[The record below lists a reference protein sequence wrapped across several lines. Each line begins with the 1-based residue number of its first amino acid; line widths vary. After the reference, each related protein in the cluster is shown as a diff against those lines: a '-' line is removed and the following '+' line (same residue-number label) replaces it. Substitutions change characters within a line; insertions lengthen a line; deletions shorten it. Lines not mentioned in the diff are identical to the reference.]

1 MTPGKPEEGFVGRT
15 LLGLIGWIAL
25 SFGAAVVGGLFRPGE
40 WYLSLDKPVWTPPGW
55 IFPPVWTALY
65 AMMGIAAWLAWK
77 ERGWRRAAIP
87 LSIFIVQLLLNAAWS
102 WLFFGLHRPGL
113 ALLDI
118 IALWI
123 GILATV
129 IAFWRVRPAA
139 GALLIPYLAWVSFA
153 TVLNAEIW
161 RRNPG
166 P

>member
-1 MTPGKPEEGFVGRT
+1 MGRS

-25 SFGAAVVGGLFRPGE
+25 SFGAAALGGRFRPGE
-40 WYLSLDKPVWTPPGW
+40 WYFSLDKPAWTPPGW

-65 AMMGIAAWLAWK
+65 AMMGVAAWLAWK
-77 ERGWRRAAIP
+77 ERGWRGAAVP
-87 LSIFIVQLLLNAAWS
+87 LALFVTQLLLNAAWS
-102 WLFFGLHRPGL
+102 WFFFGLHRPGL
-113 ALLDI
+113 ALFDI
-118 IALWI
+118 GALWI
-123 GILATV
+123 TILATI

-139 GALLIPYLAWVSFA
+139 GALLVPYLAWVSFA